1 MIISHGKF
9 IHQTIQDSILQPKI
23 NIFLF
28 LKQQILYLALYKYMP
43 WFLERNNQ
51 LSFIS
56 DSPAC
61 ILCMAVMDIKNFK
74 CMVIIEPSLP
84 YKNLVLISV
93 ALVHMIVLR
102 RAFILFR
109 KVS

>member
-43 WFLERNNQ
+43 
-51 LSFIS
+51 
-56 DSPAC
+56 
-61 ILCMAVMDIKNFK
+61 
-74 CMVIIEPSLP
+74 
-84 YKNLVLISV
+84 
-93 ALVHMIVLR
+93 
-102 RAFILFR
+102 
-109 KVS
+109 